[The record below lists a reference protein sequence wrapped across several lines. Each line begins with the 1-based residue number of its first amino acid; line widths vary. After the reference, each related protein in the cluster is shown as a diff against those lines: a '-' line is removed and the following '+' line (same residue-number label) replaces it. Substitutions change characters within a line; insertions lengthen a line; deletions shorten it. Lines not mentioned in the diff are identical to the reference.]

1 MLDSKSRIA
10 VVGQGYVG
18 LPLAM
23 AAAERF
29 ENIIGVD
36 SSQSRIDQLS
46 SGFSPVEDI
55 THDTVARFVKSGIY
69 RPTSDYNQIADFD
82 VAVITVPS
90 PLKDGL
96 PDLSF
101 IESASQNIGKHVSK
115 NSVVILESTTYP
127 GTTDQL
133 LQPILE
139 KESGLK
145 AGVDFFLG
153 YSPERIDPGNKD
165 WNLLNTPKIVSG
177 VNEESLSQVS
187 SFYQRLGIPTVPV
200 SGTREAEMVKL
211 LENTFRHVN
220 IALVNELA
228 EFSQHLQVDIWEA
241 ISAAETKPF
250 GFMKFLPGPG
260 VGGHCL
266 PVDPSYLAWAIKET
280 AGREFEFVKLANEV
294 NKGIPK
300 LVAARSESIL
310 LKNHTPVEGSKVLL
324 VGLAYKPGTG
334 DTREAPS
341 INIAAELRARGAEL
355 YGLDAHV
362 KEALWPND
370 ILVADLHS
378 QQRFDLTIFVT
389 HHPEIDYEDIIRKSN
404 SVLDSHNILHGENV
418 ERLW

>member
-1 MLDSKSRIA
+1 MDSKSRIA
-10 VVGQGYVG
+10 IVGQGYVG

-23 AAAERF
+23 AAAESF

-36 SSQSRIDQLS
+36 SSQSRIDQLL

-55 THDTVARFVKSGIY
+55 SDDTVAGFVKSGVY
-69 RPTSDYNQIADFD
+69 LPTSDYNQIADFD

-101 IESASQNIGKHVSK
+101 IEGASQNIGKLLSK
-115 NSVVILESTTYP
+115 NSLVILESTTYP

-139 KESGLK
+139 RESGLK

-153 YSPERIDPGNKD
+153 YSPERIDPGNKN

-177 VNEESLSQVS
+177 INEESLAQVS
-187 SFYQRLGIPTVPV
+187 NFYSRLGIPIVPV
-200 SGTREAEMVKL
+200 SGTREGEMVKL

-228 EFSQHLQVDIWEA
+228 EFSQQLQVDIWEA

-266 PVDPSYLAWAIKET
+266 PVDPSYLAWAIREN
-280 AGREFEFVKLANEV
+280 AGREFEFVKLANQV
-294 NKGIPK
+294 NKGIPQ

-310 LKNHTPVEGSKVLL
+310 LGNRTPVDGSRVLL

-341 INIAAELRARGAEL
+341 LKIAEHLRARGAEV
-355 YGLDAHV
+355 YGLDSFV
-362 KEALWPND
+362 KDSVWPSD
-370 ILVADLHS
+370 IHMADIAKPEE
-378 QQRFDLTIFVT
+378 FDLAIFVT
-389 HHPEIDYEDIIRKSN
+389 HHPNFDYRAIIDRS
-404 SVLDSHNILHGENV
+404 SAVLDTQNLLSGEKV
-418 ERLW
+418 RRLW